1 MTMGQWNVR
10 WLSLAALVVLCL
22 CAPTHSQQRPNELAA
37 INKRFIELRQAG
49 KYAEAIPLAMRAL
62 ELTRAS
68 RGENHADTATSMVW
82 LADLYRDQGRYAE
95 AEPLYRRSLT
105 IREKALGPEHPDV
118 AMSLS
123 DLAGLYGVQ
132 GRSGEVEPLYRRAVA
147 IYEKAGPSKQQALAI
162 TLDNLG
168 ECYLAQRRYA
178 EAEQLKKRSLALREK
193 VLGPEH
199 PSVATGLH
207 NLAALYAQQ
216 GRYAEAEPLDRRS
229 LAIREKALGPEHPD
243 VAYSLNSLAWLYG
256 EQGRYTEAEPLQ
268 RRALAIREKALGVE
282 HPDVAGTLNNLAWLA
297 LVQNDIAG
305 AASLWGRATAILQ
318 HRAER
323 GLAESDGGVG
333 KGEVQSSDYYFSGL
347 VKMTH
352 RLATPD
358 PTERAKQSREM
369 FETAQWAHA
378 SDAATS
384 LSQMATRAAAGSAE
398 LADLVRERQDLVAEW
413 QGKDQRLIAAASEPP
428 ARRKPAIEKSLS
440 DRLLA
445 IDARIATIDARLAKD
460 FPNYAAL
467 AKPRPISVQDVQ
479 SQLREDEALVLVFV
493 TDDRFR
499 PVPEETFLWV
509 VTKTEVR
516 WVRSELGTAA
526 LRRHVAALRCGLDAS
541 AWRDKGEVRCRELL
555 KVNFTVK
562 EAETDKPLPF
572 DVSRAHA
579 LYKGL
584 FGEVEDLIRNK
595 HLMIVPSGPLTQ
607 LPFQVLVTAIPR
619 NVIAGEFERE
629 VGRLGAELRP
639 LSVGERNRLPGGT
652 MVGVG
657 VAKPIPGG
665 PGAVAGLRAGD
676 ILLAVD
682 ESGFATVSE
691 AVATIQAAGLGRT
704 VTLKLVRDGQHI
716 ELPVTLGSLKVK
728 DWKPWLLDAGTAAQ
742 TRWLIRDHPITI
754 LPAVSSLSALRRL
767 SHPSAASR
775 LLVGFA
781 NPLLEGPDLS
791 YSSLAREARDR
802 QICPDRTMPHS
813 VALNSSRTD
822 IGQVVLRGG
831 VAEVAQLRSLS
842 PLPETATELCTFAAS
857 LGAAPT
863 DVRLGARATERE
875 VKALSASG
883 ALAQAR
889 IVYFATHGA
898 LAGQVNANA
907 EPGLVLTPP
916 TTASAGDDGYLSAS
930 EIATLKLDADWV
942 ILSACNTAAA
952 GAQSAEALSGLAR
965 AFFYAGARA
974 LLVSHWEVDSDA
986 TTVLAVSTAQALAR
1000 DPSLGRA
1007 EALRRAMLA
1016 MINGNKAEYT
1026 HPSYW
1031 APFVVVGEGGR

>member
-1 MTMGQWNVR
+1 MTTWQWNVR
-10 WLSLAALVVLCL
+10 SLSLAALVVLRV
-22 CAPTHSQQRPNELAA
+22 CAPAHSQQVPNELAA
-37 INKRFIELRQAG
+37 INARFKELRLAG

-62 ELTRAS
+62 ELTRAR
-68 RGENHADTATSMVW
+68 RGDNHADTATSMVW

-105 IREKALGPEHPDV
+105 IREKALGPEHRDV
-118 AMSLS
+118 AISLS
-123 DLAGLYGVQ
+123 DLAGIYRTQ
-132 GRSGEVEPLYRRAVA
+132 GRNGEVEPLYRRAVA
-147 IYEKAGPSKQQALAI
+147 INEKAGRSGQNDLAI
-162 TLDNLG
+162 TLDNLA
-168 ECYLAQRRYA
+168 EFYVAQRRYA
-178 EAEQLKKRSLALREK
+178 EAEPLKKRSLALREK
-193 VLGPEH
+193 
-199 PSVATGLH
+199 
-207 NLAALYAQQ
+207 
-216 GRYAEAEPLDRRS
+216 
-229 LAIREKALGPEHPD
+229 ALGPEHPA
-243 VAYSLNSLAWLYG
+243 VARGLQNLAGLYA
-256 EQGRYTEAEPLQ
+256 EQGRYGEAEPLH
-268 RRALAIREKALGVE
+268 RRALAIREKALGSE
-282 HPDVAGTLNNLAWLA
+282 HPDVAFSLLELAGLYHDQGRYSEAEPLYRRALAIREKALGAEHPYVAESLNNLAWLA
-297 LVQNDIAG
+297 LAQNDIAG
-305 AASLWGRATAILQ
+305 AASLWGRAIAILQ

-323 GLAESDGGVG
+323 GLADSEGGAG
-333 KGEVQSSDYYFSGL
+333 KAEVQSNDWYFSGL

-352 RLATPD
+352 RLATPN
-358 PTERAKQSREM
+358 PAERAKQSREM

-413 QGKDQRLIAAASEPP
+413 QGKDQQLIAAASEPP
-428 ARRKPAIEKSLS
+428 ARRKPAMEKSLS

-445 IDARIATIDARLAKD
+445 IDARLAIIDARLAKD

-479 SQLREDEALVLVFV
+479 GQLREDEALVLVFD
-493 TDDRFR
+493 TDDRFK

-541 AWRDKGEVRCRELL
+541 AWRDKGEARCRELL
-555 KVNFTVK
+555 KVNFTAK
-562 EAETDKPLPF
+562 EAEADKPLPF
-572 DVSRAHA
+572 DASRAHA
-579 LYKGL
+579 LYKSL

-607 LPFQVLVTAIPR
+607 LPFQVLVTTIPR
-619 NVIAGEFERE
+619 DVIAGEFERE

-639 LSVGERNRLPGGT
+639 LSDEDRNGLPAGT
-652 MVGVG
+652 TGGVG
-657 VAKPIPGG
+657 VAKPISGG
-665 PGAVAGLRAGD
+665 PGDVAGLRAGD

-682 ESGFATVSE
+682 QRGFATVPE
-691 AVATIQAAGLGRT
+691 AIATIQAAGPGRA
-704 VTLKLVRDGQHI
+704 VTLQLVRGGQHI
-716 ELPVTLGSLKVK
+716 DLPVTLGSLKVK
-728 DWKPWLLDAGTAAQ
+728 DWKPWLLAAGIAAQ
-742 TRWLIRDHPITI
+742 TRWLIRDQPITI

-767 SHPSAASR
+767 SHPSAASKP
-775 LLVGFA
+775 LVGFA
-781 NPLLEGPDLS
+781 NPLLEGPDRS
-791 YSSLAREARDR
+791 DSFLAREARER
-802 QICPDRTMPHS
+802 QVCPDRTMPHGA
-813 VALNSSRTD
+813 ALNSTRTD
-822 IGQVVLRGG
+822 VGQVILRGG

-898 LAGQVNANA
+898 LAGQVSANS

-916 TTASAGDDGYLSAS
+916 TTASADDDGYLSAS
-930 EIATLKLDADWV
+930 EIATLRLDADWV

-974 LLVSHWEVDSDA
+974 LLVSHWEVNSDA
-986 TTVLAVSTAQALAR
+986 TTVLAISTAQALGR

-1016 MINGNKAEYT
+1016 MIDGNKAEYA

>member
-1 MTMGQWNVR
+1 MTKEQWNVR
-10 WLSLAALVVLCL
+10 WLSLTALLVLCL
-22 CAPTHSQQRPNELAA
+22 CAPGHSQQGPNELAA
-37 INKRFIELRQAG
+37 INKRFIELREAG
-49 KYAEAIPLAMRAL
+49 KYAEATPLAMRAL
-62 ELTRAS
+62 ELTRAR
-68 RGENHADTATSMVW
+68 RGENHPDTATSMVW

-118 AMSLS
+118 AISLS
-123 DLAGLYGVQ
+123 DLAGLYRTQ
-132 GRSGEVEPLYRRAVA
+132 GRYGEVEPLYRRAIA
-147 IYEKAGPSKQQALAI
+147 IYEKSGPSRQQGLAI
-162 TLDNLG
+162 TLDNLA
-168 ECYLAQRRYA
+168 EFYVAQRRYA
-178 EAEQLKKRSLALREK
+178 EAEPLKKRALAIREK

-199 PSVATGLH
+199 PSVAIGLQ
-207 NLAALYAQQ
+207 NLAALYAEQ
-216 GRYAEAEPLDRRS
+216 GRYGEAEPLHRRALAIREKALGLEHPHVAFSLDELAGLYTNQGRYGEAEPLYRRS

-243 VAYSLNSLAWLYG
+243 VADTINSLAWL
-256 EQGRYTEAEPLQ
+256 
-268 RRALAIREKALGVE
+268 ALF
-282 HPDVAGTLNNLAWLA
+282 
-297 LVQNDIAG
+297 QNDTAG

-323 GLAESDGGVG
+323 GLADSGGGAG
-333 KGEVQSSDYYFSGL
+333 KAEVQRHDYYFSGL

-352 RLATPD
+352 RLATLNPA
-358 PTERAKQSREM
+358 ERAKHSREM
-369 FETAQWAHA
+369 FETAQWTLV

-384 LSQMATRAAAGSAE
+384 LSQMATRGAAASVE
-398 LADLVRERQDLVAEW
+398 LANLVREQQDLVVEW
-413 QGKDQRLIAAASEPP
+413 HDKDQQLIAAASEPP
-428 ARRKPAIEKSLS
+428 ARRKPGIEKSLS
-440 DRLLA
+440 DRLMA
-445 IDARIATIDARLAKD
+445 IDARLATIDARLAKD
-460 FPNYAAL
+460 FRNYAAL
-467 AKPRPISVQDVQ
+467 AKPKPISVQDVQ
-479 SQLREDEALVLVFV
+479 GQLHEDEALVLVFD

-526 LRRHVAALRCGLDAS
+526 LQRHVAALRCGLDPS
-541 AWRDKGEVRCRELL
+541 ALRDKGEARCQELL
-555 KVNFTVK
+555 KVNFTAK
-562 EAETDKPLPF
+562 EAEADKPLPF
-572 DVSRAHA
+572 DISRAHA
-579 LYKGL
+579 LYKSL

-619 NVIAGEFERE
+619 DVIAGEFERE

-639 LSVGERNRLPGGT
+639 LSDEDRNRLAGGT
-652 MVGVG
+652 TGGVG

-665 PGAVAGLRAGD
+665 PGDVAGLRAGD

-682 ESGFATVSE
+682 QTGFATVSE
-691 AVATIQAAGLGRT
+691 AVATIQAAGPGRA
-704 VTLKLVRDGQHI
+704 VRLKLVRDGQQI

-728 DWKPWLLDAGTAAQ
+728 DWKPWLLNAGTAAQ
-742 TRWLIRDHPITI
+742 TRWLIRNHPITI

-767 SHPSAASR
+767 SHPSAASKP
-775 LLVGFA
+775 LVGFA
-781 NPLLEGPDLS
+781 NPLLEGPDRS
-791 YSSLAREARDR
+791 YTSLAREARER
-802 QICPDRTMPHS
+802 QVCTDHTTLHS
-813 VALNSSRTD
+813 VALISTRTD
-822 IGQVVLRGG
+822 VGQVVLRGG

-898 LAGQVNANA
+898 LAGQVTANA

-916 TTASAGDDGYLSAS
+916 ATASADDDGYLAAS

-974 LLVSHWEVDSDA
+974 LLVSHWEVYSDA

-1016 MINGNKAEYT
+1016 MIDGNKAEYA